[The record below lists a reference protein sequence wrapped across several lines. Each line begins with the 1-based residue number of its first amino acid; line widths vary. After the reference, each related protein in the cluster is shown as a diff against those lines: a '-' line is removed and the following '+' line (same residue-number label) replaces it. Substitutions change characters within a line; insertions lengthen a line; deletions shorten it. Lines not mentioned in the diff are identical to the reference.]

1 MRIAIQAISHILDSI
16 VNTLQ
21 SDSGE
26 LLLTRQG
33 GRSLLLTCHTG
44 EASRAFEERLEFQ
57 AGEGFLGP
65 TLATGSLLESS
76 NLLTEKRSRRNSV
89 KRAGF
94 RRHIGTPIIGPTGR
108 HGVIGVASRDPNP
121 HVPLLLSIITAVYAL
136 LGLRLEA
143 VMAPLQAAVR
153 NYLTHAGNVKEQTGA
168 MHRMLEQIA
177 RFTDASN
184 AEPYIANEGTS
195 PTRITT
201 PSLSGPQCSLL
212 ASSGFA
218 ICPAYTSGQPRVR
231 KGSRQP
237 WRISPH
243 PTRKDVAVWCCTP
256 L

>member
-1 MRIAIQAISHILDSI
+1 M
-16 VNTLQ
+16 NTLQ
-21 SDSGE
+21 ADAGE

-57 AGEGFLGP
+57 AGEGFPGP
-65 TLATGSLLESS
+65 TLATGSLSESS
-76 NLLTEKRSRRNSV
+76 NLLTEKRSLRNSV
-89 KRAGF
+89 KHAGF
-94 RRHIGTPIIGPTGR
+94 RRHIGAPIIGPSGR

-121 HVPLLLSIITAVYAL
+121 HVPLLLTIITAVYAL

-184 AEPYIANEGTS
+184 AEPYIATKGTS
-195 PTRITT
+195 PTRIA
-201 PSLSGPQCSLL
+201 PRRFQGRSVPFWQVVGSLFVQLTRVDNHLSEKALVNRGTHRLTQPVRTLRCGAALL
-212 ASSGFA
+212 FS
-218 ICPAYTSGQPRVR
+218 
-231 KGSRQP
+231 
-237 WRISPH
+237 
-243 PTRKDVAVWCCTP
+243 TRG
-256 L
+256 